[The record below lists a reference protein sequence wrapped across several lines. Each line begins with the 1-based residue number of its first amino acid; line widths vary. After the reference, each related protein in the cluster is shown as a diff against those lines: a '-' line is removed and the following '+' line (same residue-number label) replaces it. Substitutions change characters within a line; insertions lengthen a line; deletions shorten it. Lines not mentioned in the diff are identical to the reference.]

1 MPSTLLIPPSVF
13 LRGAWRAAM
22 ASVALS
28 GVLLTLSGCASLL
41 SAAGPTSRT
50 ITNNA
55 EGAKGAESSVPYA
68 LIDLSAQTITPYIR
82 PPDPVSAQDILPA
95 SVPEINLVPG
105 DVITIMIADNA
116 EAPLFAPLATGGT
129 VFANVRIDAKGNIS
143 LPYTGV
149 LSVADQTP
157 EQVEK
162 AIVASLKGVAVA
174 PVARVQLVGDFS
186 SSVLVVGAVKSPG
199 RVSAL
204 KGPLTLLDAINN
216 SGGPVL
222 EPHLIRVVLRTGKD
236 TQTFNYSDLLQSVN
250 PVIPP
255 HSEIIVERDRKRF
268 VAMGAV
274 GSPGLH
280 DLPSENPSLLE
291 ALGSVGGLQE
301 RIADASG
308 IFIFRLTNQG
318 PSQPPKATV
327 FRLDM
332 RRPESVFL
340 SRLFLVQPED
350 AIYVTNA
357 AVYEWQKIIAPI
369 AQALVLGRTFS
380 NF

>member
-1 MPSTLLIPPSVF
+1 
-13 LRGAWRAAM
+13 M
-22 ASVALS
+22 AGVALS

-41 SAAGPTSRT
+41 SAAGPSSRN
-50 ITNNA
+50 ITDN
-55 EGAKGAESSVPYA
+55 AKGTKGGASSVPYA

-82 PPDPVSAQDILPA
+82 PPDPVSAQDILPV
-95 SVPEINLVPG
+95 SVPEIRLVPG
-105 DVITIMIADNA
+105 DVLTIMIADNT

-129 VFANVRIDAKGNIS
+129 VFSNVQIDAKGNIS
-143 LPYTGV
+143 LPYTGT
-149 LSVADQTP
+149 LSVAGKTP
-157 EQVEK
+157 EQVEQ
-162 AIVASLKGVAVA
+162 AVIASLKGRTVA

-204 KGPLTLLDAINN
+204 KGPLTLLDAIN
-216 SGGPVL
+216 STGGPLL
-222 EPHLIRVVLRTGKD
+222 EPHLIRIVLRTGKE
-236 TQTFNYSDLLQSVN
+236 TKTFNYSDLLQSVN
-250 PVIPP
+250 PFIPP

-274 GSPGLH
+274 GTPGLH

-291 ALGSVGGLQE
+291 TLGSVGGLQE

-308 IFIFRLTNQG
+308 IFIFRLVNNGSPQV
-318 PSQPPKATV
+318 PQATV

-332 RRPESVFL
+332 HRPESVFL
-340 SRLFLVQPED
+340 ARLFLVQPED

-357 AVYEWQKIIAPI
+357 DVYEWQKIIAPI
-369 AQALVLGRTFS
+369 VQTLVLGRTIN